1 MRAVSMRVMTRT
13 RWFLLTTI
21 LVLLILGS
29 WLWWVGYRP
38 VDMATYAPAD
48 SLIFLESNNPGNVVE
63 TLTRTEAWKLVDTL
77 TGKQSHAAS
86 SGWVKKFV
94 RWTGIGPTNSVIF
107 TRAQLAV
114 VVTNLGVEQ
123 DEETLT
129 VKPEGA
135 LLVET
140 HTSASRSKPEVE
152 RALKKFAETAYGQP
166 IQRRTTIDGFEFIE
180 WLAPSG
186 NRKVVATIS
195 GTLVIVGNSEAAV
208 QKVLAVALGRQPS
221 LKGDEELHRLRAD
234 VQAEHGLVFGYV
246 PAGNSARLLSV
257 AVPMLLGRAPG
268 NNEFERLVSS
278 SSAKI
283 VASLGW
289 SSVPVKNGVEDR
301 YRINLQPAI
310 VAKLKESFSCQQP
323 DPTSQPMLP
332 DNFSSLTYYW
342 FQNPAVA
349 WQGLRNSVSSQV
361 DALSAIFFSSLLRSA
376 LISYGISDPEK
387 FLSLVDSP
395 VLTLRMEPESPMLI
409 AKIRDQTAMRELLT
423 NGLGF
428 QLIDPKPN
436 VEAFK
441 NPEDEFT
448 ARFVSGFVV
457 IGSEPEVDR
466 YAEKVTSPFS
476 KRSDIPQG
484 LLPLSNRGCVLTFAN
499 DTDRVRAFVS
509 TVATATGASTGWSHQ
524 SEYLLRSLPYST
536 TETTLEERGIERIT
550 RSPLGQFSTLL
561 PLVFPARAANQNS
574 GR

>member
-1 MRAVSMRVMTRT
+1 MRLMTRT
-13 RWFLLTTI
+13 RWFLLTTV
-21 LVLLILGS
+21 LVILILGS
-29 WLWWVGYRP
+29 WLWWVGPRP

-48 SLIFLESNNPGNVVE
+48 SLLFFESNNPADVVE
-63 TLTRTEAWKLVDTL
+63 TLMSTGAWKLVNNL
-77 TGKQSHAAS
+77 TGKQSHAANS
-86 SGWVKKFV
+86 SWVKKFV

-107 TRAQLAV
+107 TRAQVAV

-135 LLVET
+135 LLVDT
-140 HTSASRSKPEVE
+140 HTSARRSKPELE
-152 RALKKFAETAYGQP
+152 QAIKRFAETAYGRP
-166 IQRRTTIDGFEFIE
+166 TQRRTTIDGFEFIE

-186 NRKVVATIS
+186 SRKVVATIS
-195 GTLVIVGNSEAAV
+195 GTLVIVGNTEGAV

-221 LKGDEELHRLRAD
+221 LKGDDELHRLRAD
-234 VQAEHGLVFGYV
+234 LQAEHGLAFGYV
-246 PAGNSARLLSV
+246 PAANSARLLSV

-268 NNEFERLVSS
+268 NKEFERLIGS

-289 SSVPVKNGVEDR
+289 SSVAVMSGIEDR

-310 VAKLKESFSCQQP
+310 VSKLKESFSCQQP
-323 DPTSQPMLP
+323 DSPSPPVLP
-332 DNFSSLTYYW
+332 DNFASVTYYR
-342 FQNPAVA
+342 FQNPAMA
-349 WQGLRNSVSSQV
+349 WQGLKTSVSSQV
-361 DALSAIFFSSLLRSA
+361 DALSAILFSSLLRSA
-376 LISYGISDPEK
+376 LIPYGIGDPEK

-395 VLTLRMEPESPMLI
+395 VLTLRLEPESPMLI
-409 AKIRDQTAMRELLT
+409 AKLRDQKAMRELLT
-423 NGLGF
+423 KVLGF

-436 VEAFK
+436 AEAFK
-441 NPEDEFT
+441 NPEDEFV
-448 ARFVSGFVV
+448 ARFVGGFVV

-466 YAEKVTSPFS
+466 YAEKETSASPKS
-476 KRSDIPQG
+476 SEMPQG
-484 LLPLSNRGCVLTFAN
+484 LLPLSKRACVMTYTN

-509 TVATATGASTGWSHQ
+509 TVATAAGAAPRWSDQ

-536 TETTLEERGIERIT
+536 TETTLGERGIERIT

-561 PLVFPARAANQNS
+561 PLVFPTRDSNQNS

>member
-1 MRAVSMRVMTRT
+1 MTRT
-13 RWFLLTTI
+13 RWFLLTTV
-21 LVLLILGS
+21 LLLLILGS
-29 WLWWVGYRP
+29 WLWWVGPRP

-48 SLIFLESNNPGNVVE
+48 SLLFLESNNPANVIE

-77 TGKQSHAAS
+77 TGKQSRADS

-114 VVTNLGVEQ
+114 VVTNLGVEE

-135 LLVET
+135 LLVDT
-140 HTSASRSKPEVE
+140 HTSGSRSKPEVE
-152 RALKKFAETAYGQP
+152 RALKKFAETTYGQP
-166 IQRRTTIDGFEFIE
+166 TQRRTTIDGFEFIE
-180 WLAPSG
+180 WLAPAG

-221 LKGDEELHRLRAD
+221 LKGDEELQRLRAD

-246 PAGNSARLLSV
+246 PAANSARLLSV

-268 NNEFERLVSS
+268 NNEFEKLISS

-289 SSVPVKNGVEDR
+289 SSVPVMNGVEDR

-332 DNFSSLTYYW
+332 DNFSSLTYYR

-349 WQGLRNSVSSQV
+349 WQGLRTSVSSQV
-361 DALSAIFFSSLLRSA
+361 DALSAILFSSLLRSA

-409 AKIRDQTAMRELLT
+409 AKMRDQTAMRKLLT

-436 VEAFK
+436 AEAFK
-441 NPEDEFT
+441 NPEDEFA

-466 YAEKVTSPFS
+466 YAEKETSPFS
-476 KRSDIPQG
+476 KRSEIPEG
-484 LLPLSNRGCVLTFAN
+484 LLPLSNRACVLTVAN
-499 DTDRVRAFVS
+499 DTDRVREFVS
-509 TVATATGASTGWSHQ
+509 IVATATGASTGWSDQ

-561 PLVFPARAANQNS
+561 PLVFPTRAANQDS
-574 GR
+574 RR